1 MNWPPYCKGEY
12 SRDKWPGG
20 LPEGWTTRRLK
31 TVLTEPLLYGA
42 NEAADSDDPANP
54 RFVRITDIAANGGL
68 KPDTFRSL
76 PAEKARPYMLNEGDL
91 LFARSGATV
100 GKSVIYSS
108 AWGEACFAGY
118 LIRARPN
125 PYVVSARYVRY
136 FTESLPYWQ
145 HIASEQIQATIQNVS
160 AERYG
165 NLLIPMPELLG
176 QNAIVAFLDRE
187 TAKIDALIEKQNQLI
202 DTLREDRTATI
213 THAVTKGLNPD
224 AQMKD
229 SGVEWIGSLPSHWTA
244 SRIGFAC
251 QILTGFPFKSE
262 GFLDDPHEVALLRG
276 ANVGVARLDWT
287 DVVYWPRSDASA
299 MSNYALASGDIVM
312 GLDRPFIGSGIR
324 VARVREEDI
333 PSLLLQRVAR
343 LRSNSNF
350 DQDFVY
356 FLLTGPGIIH
366 HLTPIFT
373 GVSVPHVSPDQVGDL
388 PIPQPPLYE
397 QRSIATHLKNTCDK
411 IDLLIGKS
419 GEVVATLREYRSALI
434 TAAVTGK
441 IDVRK
446 AT

>member
-1 MNWPPYCKGEY
+1 MNWPTYCKSEY
-12 SRDKWPGG
+12 SQDKWPGG

-125 PYVVSARYVRY
+125 PNVVSAKYVRY

-145 HIASEQIQATIQNVS
+145 HIASEQIQSTIQNVS

-165 NLLIPMPELLG
+165 NLLIPMPDLLG

-187 TAKIDALIEKQNQLI
+187 TTKIEALINKQNKLI
-202 DTLREDRTATI
+202 VTLVEDRTASI
-213 THAVTKGLNPD
+213 SHAVTKGLNPD

-229 SGVEWIGSLPSHWTA
+229 SGVQWIGEFPRTWTA
-244 SRIGFAC
+244 QRLSWLFNTISSGTTPSSDRPEYYGGDINWVT
-251 QILTGFPFKSE
+251 TGELRESVIVDTVKKVTRQALIDHSPLVVYPT
-262 GFLDDPHEVALLRG
+262 GALLIAMYG
-276 ANVGVARLDWT
+276 ATIGRLGILGAPACTNQACCVFVGPTTVETKFAFYALSAGREHLILIASGGGQPNINQDKLRSLRIALPPMTEQRAIVDYLDAECIRIDALVEKAT
-287 DVVYWPRSDASA
+287 DV
-299 MSNYALASGDIVM
+299 
-312 GLDRPFIGSGIR
+312 
-324 VARVREEDI
+324 
-333 PSLLLQRVAR
+333 
-343 LRSNSNF
+343 
-350 DQDFVY
+350 
-356 FLLTGPGIIH
+356 
-366 HLTPIFT
+366 
-373 GVSVPHVSPDQVGDL
+373 
-388 PIPQPPLYE
+388 
-397 QRSIATHLKNTCDK
+397 IA
-411 IDLLIGKS
+411 I
-419 GEVVATLREYRSALI
+419 LREYRSALV

-441 IDVRK
+441 IDVRE
-446 AT
+446 AV